1 MMEKF
6 LNQLVDI
13 LETEKDIT
21 METKLHEIEEWDS
34 LSIVSFAAMVDVQYN
49 RKVTISQIRQ
59 AKTVYNLAQL
69 VFE

>member
-1 MMEKF
+1 MEKF